1 MSLPLVL
8 ACLWL
13 VVANVA
19 ALIPSR
25 DHLWSRAYA
34 LIAVGIPLLG
44 WVTWV
49 HGPVVG
55 ILLFAAGASM
65 LRWPLI
71 HLGRWLRRRIRGLS

>member
-71 HLGRWLRRRIRGLS
+71 HLGRWLRRQIRGQS